1 MKGTGII
8 ITVDQGAI
16 VEKKHVV
23 VLVTMKDIVQ
33 IINLLATRDFIQKIR
48 DLEIGDQCMKE
59 EGIRDRDQEIEI
71 ISTIEADEV
80 DPKVMIEI
88 VQDPEDTAVLEVVQ
102 KVDGRVIIFIQED
115 LEQTLI
121 KLNF

>member
-33 IINLLATRDFIQKIR
+33 IINLLATRDSIQKIR
-48 DLEIGDQCMKE
+48 DLEIGDQFMKE